1 MFFRLRLLTGTNH
14 MPKFSSQ
21 IINKLTG
28 QKKIRRKAWGKYC
41 WIKLVYNIQKREYEL
56 INQNN
61 NLYNLSLAAIFA
73 DDWEEYKDV

>member
-1 MFFRLRLLTGTNH
+1 MSFQLRLLTGTNH

-28 QKKIRRKAWGKYC
+28 QKKIRRKAWGKHC

-61 NLYNLSLAAIFA
+61 NLYNLSLAAILA